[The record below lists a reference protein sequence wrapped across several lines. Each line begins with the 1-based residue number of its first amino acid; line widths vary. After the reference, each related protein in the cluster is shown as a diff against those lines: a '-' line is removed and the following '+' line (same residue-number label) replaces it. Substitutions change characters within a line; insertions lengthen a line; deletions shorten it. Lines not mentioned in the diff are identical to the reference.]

1 MEPRHCTTG
10 FYISQ
15 FADWLLSSV
24 PGVPMGPGLT
34 LDSRIIAEYQF
45 DQRHNEREVVVSLI
59 RVTHD

>member
-1 MEPRHCTTG
+1 ME
-10 FYISQ
+10 
-15 FADWLLSSV
+15 
-24 PGVPMGPGLT
+24 PGLT